1 MERMHAAHPLVPES
15 NRQRIHPGS
24 DRSRML
30 RFSAALS
37 MPVQVQGSVRLTEC
51 HDPHGFRVT
60 LDGAVVLAGLAAVLS
75 FGRDAHQSHFNAD
88 RFKQNT
94 MTLIPPGE
102 WFTVAAAASRAPI
115 DPGAPI
121 RIRFHDGDGTRISE
135 TCEVGPCDREPH
147 GFALSFHVP
156 VAVTVEIATD
166 TLSLVPS
173 SRSTIG
179 GNLVFLRGILAHC
192 MYPWR
197 EPDRY
202 DDEPLVA
209 ATEAVAIP
217 IGQTV
222 RIPDQPMSR
231 TTPAHP
237 LRAISFLDG
246 LGHPLGRFVPRAG
259 ARNGKPW
266 RGGGSI

>member
-1 MERMHAAHPLVPES
+1 
-15 NRQRIHPGS
+15 
-24 DRSRML
+24 ML

-37 MPVQVQGSVRLTEC
+37 LPVQVQGSVRLTEC
-51 HDPHGFRVT
+51 DDPHGFRLT
-60 LDGAVVLAGLAAVLS
+60 LDGAVVLAGLGAAFS
-75 FGRDAHQSHFNAD
+75 FGRGAHQSHFDAD
-88 RFKQNT
+88 RFKQDT

-102 WFTVAAAASRAPI
+102 WFTVAAAAARAKI
-115 DPGAPI
+115 VPGSPI

-135 TCEVGPCDREPH
+135 TCDVGPCDREPH

-166 TLSLVPS
+166 ALSLVPS

-179 GNLVFLRGILAHC
+179 GSLVFLRGILAHC
-192 MYPWR
+192 MYPRR
-197 EPDRY
+197 ESDRS
-202 DDEPLVA
+202 DGKPLVA

-217 IGQTV
+217 IGQTL
-222 RIPDQPMSR
+222 RFPDQPVPRMKL
-231 TTPAHP
+231 AQP

-246 LGHPLGRFVPRAG
+246 RGHPLGRFVPRAG
-259 ARNGKPW
+259 ARNGKPS